1 LIVFTPPPLPPWEGI
16 HPLVVHFPIALLLV
30 APVFLLLAFV
40 PKVGHCFAWAALALM
55 ALGTAGAYVAVESGE
70 AGARLVVQTPQI
82 APVLARHADL
92 AGDVRLVFTVLTA
105 VYAVILIVP
114 PVLKKVRVLKKDL
127 PRAVPIVAQL
137 VVLAAYLLCTLILAN
152 VGHLGGRL
160 VHQYGVQAWFTG
172 S

>member
-1 LIVFTPPPLPPWEGI
+1 MFTPPPLPPWEGI

-30 APVFLLLAFV
+30 VPVFLLLALV
-40 PKVGHCFAWAALALM
+40 PKVGRCFAWAALVLM
-55 ALGTAGAYVAVESGE
+55 VLGTVAAHVAVESGE

-92 AGDVRLVFTVLTA
+92 ADDVRLVFTILTA
-105 VYAVILIVP
+105 VYAAVLIVP
-114 PVLKKVRVLKKDL
+114 VVLKKVRVLKRDL

-137 VVLAAYLLCTLILAN
+137 VVLAAYLLGTLILVN

-160 VHQYGVQAWFTG
+160 VHQYGVQAWFSG